1 MLTKTYSSKAGPSQ
15 KSETPAPSGGLLN
28 PQENEMSG
36 FTITYKKAGLTV
48 TIHTSDERAAK
59 RVIVQALKD
68 AEVTGIA
75 VRREV
80 A

>member
-1 MLTKTYSSKAGPSQ
+1 VKTQ
-15 KSETPAPSGGLLN
+15 APLGGRLN
-28 PQENEMSG
+28 PQENEMNG
-36 FTITYKKAGLTV
+36 FTITYQKAGLKV

-68 AEVTGIA
+68 AEVTQIA